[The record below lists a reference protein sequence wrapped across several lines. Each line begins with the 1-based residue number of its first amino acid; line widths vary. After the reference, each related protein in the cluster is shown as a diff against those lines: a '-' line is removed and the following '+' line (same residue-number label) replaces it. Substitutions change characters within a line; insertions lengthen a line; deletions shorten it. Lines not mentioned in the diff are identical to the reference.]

1 MDQLK
6 LGVVDGRF
14 ANIVWNN
21 APITTSELVKRC
33 AAELNWKRPTTY
45 SALRKFCDNGIFKM
59 ENSIVKV
66 LVTKDELHG
75 MQSARFVDDV
85 FDGSLPALIAAFTN
99 HKKLT
104 TAEIDEIQQ
113 MIDSAREG

>member
-6 LGVVDGRF
+6 LGVVDRRF
-14 ANIVWNN
+14 ADIVWEN

-33 AAELNWKRPTTY
+33 STELNWKRPTTY

-59 ENSIVKV
+59 ENSLVTV
-66 LVTKDELHG
+66 LVTKVELHG
-75 MQSARFVDDV
+75 MQSARFVNDV

-99 HKKLT
+99 HKRLT
-104 TAEIDEIQQ
+104 TEEIDEIQQ
-113 MIDSAREG
+113 MIDSARED